1 MTSEATIGKR
11 IFIMANFIAG
21 NLYATFANPVLNYGT
36 NKGTVATNTQSSNEP
51 QVIWACK
58 KVTKTFIVFLDHEN
72 TVRRLRKRSD
82 ILGNFVYP
90 FGRFAGAPVLRAE
103 YTIGKDTNSGQ
114 Q

>member
-1 MTSEATIGKR
+1 
-11 IFIMANFIAG
+11 MANFIAG
-21 NLYATFANPVLNYGT
+21 NLYATVANPVLKYGT

-58 KVTKTFIVFLDHEN
+58 SVTKTFIVFVDHEN
-72 TVRRLRKRSD
+72 TVQRRRRRTD
-82 ILGNFVYP
+82 ILGSFVYP

-103 YTIGKDTNSGQ
+103 YTLGKDKNSGQ

>member
-1 MTSEATIGKR
+1 
-11 IFIMANFIAG
+11 MANFQAG
-21 NLYATFANPVLNYGT
+21 YLYATQTTPALQYGT
-36 NKGTVATNTQSSNEP
+36 NKSTVTTNTQSANEP

-58 KVTKTFIVFLDHEN
+58 SASKAFIVFLDHEN
-72 TVRRLRKRSD
+72 TVRRLRRRSD

-103 YTIGKDTNSGQ
+103 YTIGNDTNSGQ

>member
-1 MTSEATIGKR
+1 
-11 IFIMANFIAG
+11 MAQFIAG
-21 NLYATFANPVLNYGT
+21 NLYATVANPVLKYGT
-36 NKGTVATNTQSSNEP
+36 NKSTVATNTQSANEP

-58 KVTKTFIVFLDHEN
+58 SVSKTFVVFKDHEN